1 MIIRI
6 FTAKV
11 PSSLHTEFEAKFK
24 EISVPLV
31 KTQKG
36 LLEMAIAKPT
46 QWNPN
51 SFVMISKWATQEDII
66 NFAGEQWN
74 EAHIP
79 NGMEK
84 YIQSCTVNHYVN
96 IVI

>member
-6 FTAKV
+6 FTAIV
-11 PSSLHTEFEAKFK
+11 PPALHMEFETKFK

-36 LLEMAIAKPT
+36 LLEMEIAKPT

-51 SFVMISKWATQEDII
+51 SFVMVSKWASKEDII

-79 NGMEK
+79 AGMEK
-84 YIQSCTVNHYVN
+84 YIEDCTVNHYVN
-96 IVI
+96 IPI